1 MASATAPSAKYS
13 YVPEILEEH
22 YEEVQFLWA
31 NRTAALRSPRFTVRE
46 LGQLEERIEAHVQ
59 GMLAVGE
66 PMRDLV
72 EPGLSATEA
81 TIAFASAFA
90 LLRLDKPPTTRL
102 VLDRFATAEGPA
114 LDGIREALCHAA
126 PANSLREL
134 DFLAGGDQQ
143 PVAVAA
149 LEVLLW
155 KSTAKPALD
164 RIAPFLS
171 AESPAARRGAWRM
184 LAHAGLAA
192 DPKAYSTAMR
202 DDDSLVQKESI
213 WAAVWAR
220 VPGILAL
227 ARKFAGEPNPA
238 YVELYRVLATVGK
251 REDLARVERLAH
263 DAALGPT
270 AVRLSLVGTL
280 GSPSHIPWLIDQ
292 MSDPDAETAV
302 AAGSAFTQMTGADVS
317 SAAIAKLP
325 PAEPTGDAA
334 IDEEFAEEAP
344 LPDPARARVVW
355 SELGPAL
362 ENADRICRGADVSQ
376 GASLN
381 QLATF
386 DLASRWD
393 MAARNRF
400 YGLHGPSLNDLL
412 RFPKTQ

>member
-1 MASATAPSAKYS
+1 M
-13 YVPEILEEH
+13 
-22 YEEVQFLWA
+22 
-31 NRTAALRSPRFTVRE
+31 
-46 LGQLEERIEAHVQ
+46 
-59 GMLAVGE
+59 
-66 PMRDLV
+66 
-72 EPGLSATEA
+72 
-81 TIAFASAFA
+81 
-90 LLRLDKPPTTRL
+90 
-102 VLDRFATAEGPA
+102 
-114 LDGIREALCHAA
+114 
-126 PANSLREL
+126 
-134 DFLAGGDQQ
+134 DFLAGGDKQ

-149 LEVLLW
+149 LEVLFW
-155 KSTAKPALD
+155 KSTAKPALE

-171 AESPAARRGAWRM
+171 AESPAARCGAWRM

-202 DDDSLVQKESI
+202 DDDPLVQKESI

-238 YVELYRVLATVGK
+238 HLELYRVLAAVGK
-251 REDLARVERLAH
+251 REDLARVERVAH
-263 DAALGPT
+263 DAGLGP
-270 AVRLSLVGTL
+270 AAIRLSLIGSL

-292 MSDPDAETAV
+292 MSDPEAETAV

-334 IDEEFAEEAP
+334 LDEEFAEEAP

-355 SELGPAL
+355 SELGPSL

-381 QLATF
+381 QLGSF
-386 DLASRWD
+386 DLASRWE

-412 RFPKTQ
+412 RFPQTQ